1 MTLDLTIVLP
11 STGQTV
17 SLEVT
22 VYPDEIEILDLE
34 TGSEWEPASDE
45 DWKAVQ
51 AAVSKDTTNEIEI
64 EPEYDI
70 MGLNE
75 FDRGY

>member
-22 VYPDEIEILDLE
+22 VYPDEIEVLDLE
-34 TGSEWEPASDE
+34 TGSEWEPSSDE

-51 AAVSKDTTNEIEI
+51 AAVSKDTTNEIE
-64 EPEYDI
+64 PEYDI
-70 MGLNE
+70 MGLDE